1 MALIRSVSKIA
12 EKWATVTPGRSAQ
25 YRAGVETPLRDWA
38 TEASAAESSYDA
50 GVQAAMGRK
59 AFGKGVRKAG
69 SEKWKRKAVDVGA
82 TRWGPGVSVAKPDYE
97 AGFSPYADT
106 ISSVKLPPR
115 GAKGDPRNL
124 ERVSAIANALHA
136 KKISMV
142 K

>member
-25 YRAGVETPLRDWA
+25 YRSGVENPMRDWA
-38 TEASAAESSYDA
+38 GETAAAEDSYDA

-69 SEKWKRKAVDVGA
+69 SEKWKRKAVDVGVS
-82 TRWGPGVSVAKPDYE
+82 RWGPGVSVARPDYE
-97 AGFSPYADT
+97 AGFAPYADA
-106 ISSVKLPPR
+106 IAAVKLPPR

-136 KKISMV
+136 KKISSL